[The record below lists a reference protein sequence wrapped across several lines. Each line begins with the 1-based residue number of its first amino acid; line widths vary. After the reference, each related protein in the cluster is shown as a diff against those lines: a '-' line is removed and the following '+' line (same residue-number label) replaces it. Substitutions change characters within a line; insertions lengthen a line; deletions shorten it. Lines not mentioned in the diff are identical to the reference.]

1 MRRIYSCTGDTEK
14 KLREAF
20 ELTLKNFKTN
30 TGKFEFGVKLEDLDP
45 INKET
50 VKKPTV
56 IINPIAWLKMVSL
69 VMHNTKEIAWQ
80 SEVEIR
86 QFKDSEETY
95 YYIKEVYVYPQC
107 VSAGYVDVDE
117 LKYADWSIK
126 QLTNEQY
133 NALRFQGH
141 SHVNMGVTPSGT
153 DEATYKK
160 FLEQLGKDDYYV
172 FLIMNKRLETTC
184 IVYDFK
190 QNIIFE
196 NADTLLDVLLPE
208 GKLLSAWLKETD
220 EMLFEKPQPPANP
233 YSLRGYTGGDPDDYP
248 EIYHYGTP
256 RSAPYLE
263 PVTQGPI
270 IFDKDDGQRITN
282 VTNQGYTKGGV
293 FYRFTDE
300 IEKREFFEDYPI
312 FITTHCPYEPSIR
325 DYLKQA
331 GILNRHGNVRQEAI
345 PENQRPPKRGPGRPR
360 KET

>member
-1 MRRIYSCTGDTEK
+1 MTSSSKTSSERNSPRKTLLKKICSNTLIKEDNMRRIYSCTGDTEK

-196 NADTLLDVLLPE
+196 NADTLLALAE
-208 GKLLSAWLKETD
+208 
-220 EMLFEKPQPPANP
+220 
-233 YSLRGYTGGDPDDYP
+233 
-248 EIYHYGTP
+248 
-256 RSAPYLE
+256 RSRRNAL
-263 PVTQGPI
+263 
-270 IFDKDDGQRITN
+270 
-282 VTNQGYTKGGV
+282 
-293 FYRFTDE
+293 
-300 IEKREFFEDYPI
+300 
-312 FITTHCPYEPSIR
+312 
-325 DYLKQA
+325 
-331 GILNRHGNVRQEAI
+331 
-345 PENQRPPKRGPGRPR
+345 
-360 KET
+360 